1 MKKIGESEEKEEYR
15 IHIIRTN
22 RRTISLS
29 LDENLDILVR
39 APYFAS
45 DYDVMRLVRE
55 KSNWIKKHRSEL
67 LCRQEQRAPVERLT
81 PEQLHKLAEEA
92 LEYIPKRVEFFA
104 RQLPVQY
111 GRITIRNQRTRWG
124 SCSQKGNL
132 NFNCLLMLTPPE
144 VIDYVVVHELC
155 HRIEM
160 NHSKRFW
167 EQVERILPDYRRQRE
182 WLKENGHSLMR
193 RMTG

>member
-1 MKKIGESEEKEEYR
+1 MKKICESEEKEEYR

-29 LDENLDILVR
+29 LDENLDVLVR

-55 KSNWIKKHRSEL
+55 KSNWIKKHRSAL
-67 LCRQEQRAPVERLT
+67 LCRQEQTAPVERLT

-111 GRITIRNQRTRWG
+111 GRIAIRNQRTRWG

-167 EQVERILPDYRRQRE
+167 EQVECILPDYRRQRD
-182 WLKENGHSLMR
+182 WLKENGHNLMR